1 MWQVSCSF
9 KRGNTNI
16 KCPLCKKSKDT
27 TKNVLE
33 CEKDKK
39 FTFSKENSEGEWK
52 EITEIYR
59 KNKKKRELAVIKVQ
73 DQSKRIKESRKN
85 NKIRKSRERK
95 MQKNKQK
102 RQTKN

>member
-9 KRGNTNI
+9 KRDNTNI

-39 FTFSKENSEGEWK
+39 FTLSKENSKEECE

-59 KNKKKRELAVIKVQ
+59 KKKKKRELAMIKVQ

-85 NKIRKSRERK
+85 NKIRKARERK
-95 MQKNKQK
+95 MQKIS
-102 RQTKN
+102 